1 MQAPLFGQ
9 QLTLM
14 EELKAATWTAH
25 ARLQTAPFFQALA
38 GCQLPLE
45 SYVGQLRALLA
56 IHAVVEQAMADCD
69 DDRVRLVW
77 RADMRRLPL
86 LRQDLLY
93 FEPRTV
99 ADLKEAVDVANHTTG
114 ALRQQ
119 SLETPLALLGWL
131 YVLEGSTLGASVV
144 QPLVARALLLVGDEG
159 VAYLHNDGAAARARW
174 TEYSQR
180 MNTLALETEER
191 AEITLAANALFAQ
204 LEAIFCALYPFQN
217 ESKAYLAASINPEA
231 GRHPIPVDLREVQ
244 ASIRAGDICWYRFPY
259 FAARYGE
266 RGRRFA
272 RSDAAWQATLY
283 QYPPAQI
290 LQQVQWLGR
299 VLAARGM
306 PTLLLQ
312 VQLEILVEELAAV
325 IPERRADYERLLPAA
340 AALHAARSQCLTD
353 VQAQELAVAFDLAV
367 GPEWSARFAHTGSL
381 LTAAVADECGG
392 SEKAVD
398 SLRTWMTDVRQF
410 PASWIDAVES
420 TLAQARQQA
429 VPRVKA

>member
-1 MQAPLFGQ
+1 MRAPLFGQ

-14 EELKAATWTAH
+14 EALKAATFTAH

-56 IHAVVEQAMADCD
+56 IHAVMEQAVVDCT
-69 DDRVRLVW
+69 DDRVHSVW
-77 RADMRRLPL
+77 NADMRKLSL
-86 LRQDLLY
+86 LRQDLQY

-99 ADLKEAVDVANHTTG
+99 ADLKEAVDVAMQTTG

-119 SLETPLALLGWL
+119 SIETPLALLGWL
-131 YVLEGSTLGASVV
+131 YVLEGSTLGAAVV

-159 VAYLHNDGAAARARW
+159 MTYLHNYGAAARSRW
-174 TEYSQR
+174 VDYSQR
-180 MNTLALETEER
+180 MNALTLDMDER
-191 AEITLAANALFAQ
+191 AQIVQAANALFAR
-204 LEAIFCALYPFQN
+204 LEALFRALYPFQS

-231 GRHPIPVDLREVQ
+231 GRHPVPADVREVQ
-244 ASIRAGDICWYRFPY
+244 ASIRAGDICWHRFPY

-266 RGRRFA
+266 RGLRFA
-272 RSDAAWQATLY
+272 RSDAAWQATLC

-312 VQLEILVEELAAV
+312 VQLEILVEVLAAT
-325 IPERRADYERLLPAA
+325 IPERRADYEKLLPAA
-340 AALHAARSQCLTD
+340 AALQAARSKFLTEA
-353 VQAQELAVAFDLAV
+353 QAQDLATAFDVAV
-367 GPEWSARFAHTGSL
+367 GPEWSATFPHTGSL
-381 LTAAVADECGG
+381 LIAAVADACGG
-392 SEKAVD
+392 CQKAVE
-398 SLRTWMTDVRQF
+398 SVRAWMTDAQQF
-410 PASWIDAVES
+410 PARWIDAVES
-420 TLAQARQQA
+420 TLAQARQHAGQ
-429 VPRVKA
+429 KAMA

>member
-14 EELKAATWTAH
+14 ETLKAATFTAH
-25 ARLQTAPFFQALA
+25 ASLQTAPFFAALA

-56 IHAVVEQAMADCD
+56 IHAVVEQVTVDSL
-69 DDRVRLVW
+69 DDRVQSVW
-77 RADMRRLPL
+77 RADMRKLPF
-86 LRQDLLY
+86 LRQDLQY

-99 ADLKEAVDVANHTTG
+99 ADLKEAVDVTLQTIG
-114 ALRQQ
+114 TLRQQ

-131 YVLEGSTLGASVV
+131 YVLEGSTLGAAVV

-159 VAYLHNDGAAARARW
+159 MAYLHNYGTAARSHWAD
-174 TEYSQR
+174 YSHR
-180 MNTLALETEER
+180 MNSLALD
-191 AEITLAANALFAQ
+191 AEDRGQIAQAANDLFARLEALFR
-204 LEAIFCALYPFQN
+204 ALYPFQN
-217 ESKAYLAASINPEA
+217 ESRAFLAASINPEA
-231 GRHPIPVDLREVQ
+231 GRHPVPVDVREVQ
-244 ASIRAGDICWYRFPY
+244 ASIRAGDICWHRFPY

-266 RGRRFA
+266 RGLRFA

-283 QYPPAQI
+283 QYPPPQI

-312 VQLEILVEELAAV
+312 VQLEILVEELTTE
-325 IPERRADYERLLPAA
+325 IPERKADYEKLLPAA
-340 AALHAARSQCLTD
+340 AALQVARSRFLSEA
-353 VQAQELAVAFDLAV
+353 QAQELAVMFDCAV
-367 GPEWSARFAHTGSL
+367 GPEWSAKFPNTGSL

-392 SEKAVD
+392 CEKAVE
-398 SLRTWMTDVRQF
+398 SLRTWMADAQQF
-410 PASWIDAVES
+410 PAAWIDAVET
-420 TLAQARQQA
+420 TLARARQLA
-429 VPRVKA
+429 APKAKA